1 MRAARPDIV
10 LADVMMPRMDGLT
23 LVREIREDPSLRDL
37 PVVLLSAR
45 AGVEASTIGLTIGA
59 DDYVVKP
66 FDPTELRARLSANLV
81 RSRAGARDAAWL
93 RAILGAI
100 QEPLVVADAEGTVV
114 ELNGAFTRDY
124 GWSLAD
130 GPFTPPYPWWIP
142 ADEAPA
148 ENEAHARRVELLRTG
163 QPFLDEHYRI
173 RRKSGGEAWVHTR
186 AASVPETA
194 DHAGFVLGVARD
206 ETRERESRMRR
217 ELAGRVAVEL
227 AAAEGL
233 DQALATAVTG
243 FTVLFDG
250 EVTLRVADDKGDVVV
265 LSPRGRVQPSELDD
279 AVREGLESSPHG
291 HDVLVG
297 DKREGLLL
305 LPTSQDS
312 ECRAWVQFD
321 EPRIVGSDE
330 LIVGDLLAQTL
341 GQAVDRVVASRARAE
356 KEHQLEQAIESH
368 RLIGHAVGVLIE
380 RHRVTAKQ
388 AFEMLRQASLHR
400 NIKLREIAARVVESG
415 QDPDSA

>member
-1 MRAARPDIV
+1 MRASRPDIV
-10 LADVMMPRMDGLT
+10 LADVMMPRLDGLA
-23 LVREIREDPSLRDL
+23 LVREIRQDADLRDV

-45 AGVEASTIGLTIGA
+45 AGVEASTIGLTMGA

-66 FDPTELRARLSANLV
+66 FDPDELRARLAANLV
-81 RSRAGARDAAWL
+81 RSQSRSRDAAWL
-93 RAILGAI
+93 RAVLAAI
-100 QEPLVVADAEGTVV
+100 REPLLVADAAGTVV
-114 ELNGAFTRDY
+114 ELNDAFTRDY

-130 GPFTPPYPWWIP
+130 GPFTPPYPWWV
-142 ADEAPA
+142 PA
-148 ENEAHARRVELLRTG
+148 EESPSEHEAHTRRVERLQTG

-173 RRKSGGEAWVHTR
+173 RKRGGGEAWVHTR
-186 AASVPETA
+186 AASVPETR
-194 DHAGFVLGVARD
+194 DHPGFVLGVARD
-206 ETRERESRMRR
+206 ETREREARMRR
-217 ELAGRVAVEL
+217 ELAARVAVEL
-227 AAAEGL
+227 AGADSL
-233 DQALATAVTG
+233 DQALSTAVTG

-250 EVTLRVADDKGDVVV
+250 EVTLRVADDKGEVVV
-265 LSPRGRVQPSELDD
+265 LSPRGRVQPSQLDE
-279 AVREGLESSPHG
+279 AVRAGLESAPHA
-291 HDVLVG
+291 HDALVG

-305 LPTSQDS
+305 LPTSQES

-341 GQAVDRVVASRARAE
+341 GQAVDRVVATRQHSE